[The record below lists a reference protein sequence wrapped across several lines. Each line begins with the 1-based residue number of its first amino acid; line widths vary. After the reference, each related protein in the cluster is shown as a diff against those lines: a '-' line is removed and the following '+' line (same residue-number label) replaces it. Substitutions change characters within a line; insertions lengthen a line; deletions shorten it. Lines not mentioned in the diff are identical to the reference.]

1 MLATAEV
8 YYAAILSK
16 DDRLMGVLRKGGDF
30 HTEMAIVAFSL
41 DVPEQD
47 VLDTLVSKGSLD
59 KATRRCFV
67 ETYYE
72 GRRQSA
78 KSIDIQ
84 VDVKAI

>member
-1 MLATAEV
+1 M
-8 YYAAILSK
+8 YYAAVISGDK
-16 DDRLMGVLRKGGDF
+16 RLQEVFSKGGDF

-59 KATRRCFV
+59 KATRRCYV
-67 ETYYE
+67 ETVYE

-78 KSIDIQ
+78 KSIDI
-84 VDVKAI
+84 

>member
-1 MLATAEV
+1 MV
-8 YYAAILSK
+8 YAAVLSSDLQLQEVFK
-16 DDRLMGVLRKGGDF
+16 RGGDF

-41 DVPEQD
+41 EVPDNATLETMASTG
-47 VLDTLVSKGSLD
+47 VLQV
-59 KATRRCFV
+59 ATRRCFV

>member
-1 MLATAEV
+1 MF
-8 YYAAILSK
+8 YAAVISQDK
-16 DDRLMGVLRKGGDF
+16 KLMEVFKRGGDF

-59 KATRRCFV
+59 KATRRCYI
-67 ETYYE
+67 ETFYE

>member
-1 MLATAEV
+1 MF
-8 YYAAILSK
+8 YAAVLSSDLQLQEVFK
-16 DDRLMGVLRKGGDF
+16 RGGDF

-59 KATRRCFV
+59 KATRRCYV
-67 ETYYE
+67 ETFYE

-78 KSIDIQ
+78 KSISFGIN
-84 VDVKAI
+84 